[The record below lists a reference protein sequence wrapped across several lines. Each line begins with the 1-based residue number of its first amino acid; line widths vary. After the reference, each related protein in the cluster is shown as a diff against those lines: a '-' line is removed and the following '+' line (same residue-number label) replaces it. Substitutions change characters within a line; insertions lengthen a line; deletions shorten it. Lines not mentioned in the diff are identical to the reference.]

1 MTRGHAGILDGSWL
15 VLFVLVTT
23 AWMGRPDPAA
33 AEGAGLSTF
42 IEADQLEYRVRHG
55 DDAYSWEAQGWV
67 GGDYDRVWFKTRG
80 DGIMDGAV
88 ERAETQLLYSRT
100 VTAFWDVQLG
110 ARYDRDPDPARG
122 YAVVGIQGLAPYFF
136 EIDAAAFVSQEGDV
150 SARLEAEY
158 ELLVTQRLIAKSIAD
173 LNVSAQDVEDL
184 GIGSGVSE
192 IELGLR
198 FRYEIA
204 REVAPYLGVSWETR
218 VGPTADVARR
228 DGQDVDDVA
237 LVAGLR
243 VWF

>member
-23 AWMGRPDPAA
+23 AWMGRPCPAA

-110 ARYDRDPDPARG
+110 ARYDRYPDPARG
-122 YAVVGIQGLAPYFF
+122 YAVVGIQGSPYFF

-158 ELLVTQRLIAKSIAD
+158 DCSSPSDSSQSIAE

-184 GIGSGVSE
+184 GIGSRERDRAGVA
-192 IELGLR
+192 L
-198 FRYEIA
+198 RYEIA
-204 REVAPYLGVSWETR
+204 RKSRRTCKCPGRPVVDRRRAARWTR
-218 VGPTADVARR
+218 RGRR
-228 DGQDVDDVA
+228 RSSPA
-237 LVAGLR
+237 LR